1 MAHISSDPDK
11 KILARVRRIRGQI
24 EGIER
29 AIEESTD
36 CYAILQQTAAVR
48 GALNG
53 LMAELIDGHV
63 RHHVLA
69 ASKSDKN
76 GQEKGVQELMDIVRS
91 YLR

>member
-1 MAHISSDPDK
+1 MAHVSSDPDK
-11 KILARVRRIRGQI
+11 KLLARVRRIRGQI

-36 CYAILQQTAAVR
+36 CYAVLQQTAAVR

-53 LMAELIDGHV
+53 LMAELIEGHI

-69 ASKSDKN
+69 DNKN
-76 GQEKGVQELMDIVRS
+76 GAGAEELIDIVRS